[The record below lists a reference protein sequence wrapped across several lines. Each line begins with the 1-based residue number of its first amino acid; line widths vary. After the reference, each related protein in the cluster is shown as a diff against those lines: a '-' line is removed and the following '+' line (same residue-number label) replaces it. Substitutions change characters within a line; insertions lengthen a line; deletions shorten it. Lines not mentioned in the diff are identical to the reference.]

1 MAAVAWLVMAAI
13 LAWLARPGR
22 SSRCLAWEGGCVA
35 MVLPVLVEP
44 GQWRW
49 CDDLFARAFVEAGR
63 EDGRVVDAAG

>member
-1 MAAVAWLVMAAI
+1 
-13 LAWLARPGR
+13 
-22 SSRCLAWEGGCVA
+22 

-44 GQWRW
+44 GRWRW